1 MMKKDNPYIPE
12 IYANLPRILSL
23 FDPDHLSPFYG
34 VGDRD
39 YWGWKTKDFINGTYQ
54 GAAHGFALLVKHN
67 LLPDFLDRDDALGLI
82 DAIFKGTAS
91 ITRRDGSLEEAYPY
105 EKSFCV
111 TSLVAYDLAA
121 ALVQLKENLPE
132 SQFDAYLDVIR
143 PLITFT
149 IKNNEQH
156 GIISNHLAS
165 ALAALVLWENLTGE
179 KTDKAD
185 MLLNIILDNQSDE
198 GWFSEYGGAD
208 VGYQTLATAYLAAS
222 DKGIGEAGLHTAVE
236 RSLDFLKYFLHPDGS
251 LGGIYGERNTEFYY
265 PDGFEYLAERFD
277 NAQAIAFFMRNSISK
292 KSCVTLSS
300 IDAPNLIPMFN
311 SYCRAAVYAKSIKNA
326 QDLPAQ
332 SDDVFL
338 KQFNK
343 AGLIVLNNAD
353 LYAVFSSKKGGAGIV
368 FDKQSK
374 IMRQNYGVL
383 YEDEK
388 GRCYSTQGHDTESL
402 VSVDEINKLIRIK
415 TPLHAYQKM
424 HPTPLQYIVLRCL
437 NVSFMRFE
445 FFNELIKK
453 VLVKY
458 VIKGEKNTVG
468 YNKRLIRF
476 DDQIIDIE
484 DELELSDGTSLKFVP
499 RDDVRFYSIHMA
511 SQGYWKR

>member
-1 MMKKDNPYIPE
+1 MKKDNPYIPE

-23 FDPDHLSPFYG
+23 FDPDRLSPFYG

-54 GAAHGFALLVKHN
+54 GAAHGLALLVKHN
-67 LLPDFLDRDDALGLI
+67 LLPDFLDHDEVLELI

-121 ALVQLKENLPE
+121 ALVELKGNLLENR
-132 SQFDAYLDVIR
+132 FADYLDVIR
-143 PLITFT
+143 PLISFT
-149 IKNNEQH
+149 IKSDEQH

-185 MLLNIILDNQSDE
+185 MLRKIILGNQSDE

-222 DKGIGEAGLHTAVE
+222 DTGAGESELHTAVE
-236 RSLDFLKYFLHPDGS
+236 RSLAFLKYFVHPDGS

-265 PDGFEYLAERFD
+265 PDGFEYFAERFED
-277 NAQAIAFFMRNSISK
+277 ARAIASFMRESISR

-300 IDAPNLIPMFN
+300 IDTPNLIPMFN
-311 SYCRAAVYAKSIKNA
+311 SYCRAAVYAKSIKSS
-326 QDLPAQ
+326 QSLPAQ
-332 SDDVFL
+332 TEDIFL

-343 AGLIVLNNAD
+343 AGLIVYNNAD
-353 LYAVFSSKKGGAGIV
+353 VFAVISSNKGGAGIV
-368 FDKQSK
+368 FDKRSK
-374 IMRQNYGVL
+374 VMTQNYGAL
-383 YEDEK
+383 YKDGK
-388 GRCYSTQGHDTESL
+388 GRYYTTQGHDGESL
-402 VSVDEINKLIRIK
+402 VSVDEQNSIIRIK
-415 TPLHAYQKM
+415 TPLQLYKKM

-437 NVSFMRFE
+437 NISLMRFE

-458 VIKGEKNTVG
+458 VIKGEKRIVG
-468 YNKRLIRF
+468 YNKRIINL
-476 DDQIIDIE
+476 DGQPIDIE
-484 DELELSDGTSLKFVP
+484 DELDVADDSSLKFE
-499 RDDVRFYSIHMA
+499 RQDNARFYSIHMA